1 MGRDRSKFSRLKVF
15 SYLVLTTL
23 SFLLLAP
30 RYAHGQVDEGAI
42 TGTVLDST
50 GAVVPNAQVTLFNTD
65 QGITSETHSSASGAV
80 PPSPRTPPPPTHPAP
95 TPPSAHTPPDTP

>member
-30 RYAHGQVDEGAI
+30 RYAHGQVDEGTI

-50 GAVVPNAQVTLFNTD
+50 GAVVPNAQVTLLNND
-65 QGITSETHSSASGAV
+65 QCLTLETKSSASGGCKLSSDQSGPCYHHPDA
-80 PPSPRTPPPPTHPAP
+80 PSISQTT
-95 TPPSAHTPPDTP
+95 T